1 MSFYPDG
8 STSEILKGN
17 SSMTF
22 LAILARQVVA
32 DVKVMRLLSM
42 LVLETAV
49 GGTMAGATL
58 AGMVTMSKAMAGG
71 SGLLSSGFGALP

>member
-8 STSEILKGN
+8 STSGN
-17 SSMTF
+17 F
-22 LAILARQVVA
+22 EGQQQHDFFGHLARQVVA